1 MMPPALVM
9 NDYHQYATD
18 NGSRH
23 LVMVQAALQNMFPR
37 LKVDSVKVGVV
48 NMSLS
53 IRVSFV
59 VVERAARR
67 ATRL

>member
-23 LVMVQAALQNMFPR
+23 LVMAQAALQNMFPR

-48 NMSLS
+48 D
-53 IRVSFV
+53 VF
-59 VVERAARR
+59 
-67 ATRL
+67 T